1 VQSAVGDAATRI
13 PHRLPQPAHWLSV
26 RQEVEQQ

>member
-13 PHRLPQPAHWLSV
+13 PDRLPRPTHWSSA